1 MKKKYYLNPIII
13 FLLIISTI
21 ILLIYSL
28 GTKNPI
34 EVIRYFSFLY
44 STIVLIIT
52 ILNIKRFYL
61 YIKATIINSKA
72 YQHTKNK
79 LFNIKIIRKYFEDLR
94 FKNLINLSLSTIFNL
109 IFIFINFINGII
121 NKSLW
126 FTSLSIYYLFLT
138 IIKIYLLTNFKS
150 STKSTENNIYKYV
163 GYLLMLLNLI
173 LSGVMVQMII
183 KNKAVADN
191 SYMVYLNA
199 LYSFYLIISAIINV
213 IKYRKYKN
221 KLLTSVKIINFFTA
235 TVSIFMLQTTLL
247 ATFGANQLEFIKL
260 MNTITGSVISILTLG
275 ISSYMIIKSNKSR

>member
-1 MKKKYYLNPIII
+1 MKKKYYLHPIII

-61 YIKATIINSKA
+61 YIKAIIINSKA

-191 SYMVYLNA
+191 SYMIYLNA

>member
-61 YIKATIINSKA
+61 YIKAIIINSKA

-191 SYMVYLNA
+191 SYMIYLNA

-247 ATFGANQLEFIKL
+247 ATFGENQLEFIKL

>member
-1 MKKKYYLNPIII
+1 
-13 FLLIISTI
+13 
-21 ILLIYSL
+21 
-28 GTKNPI
+28 
-34 EVIRYFSFLY
+34 
-44 STIVLIIT
+44 
-52 ILNIKRFYL
+52 
-61 YIKATIINSKA
+61 
-72 YQHTKNK
+72 
-79 LFNIKIIRKYFEDLR
+79 
-94 FKNLINLSLSTIFNL
+94 
-109 IFIFINFINGII
+109 
-121 NKSLW
+121 
-126 FTSLSIYYLFLT
+126 
-138 IIKIYLLTNFKS
+138 
-150 STKSTENNIYKYV
+150 
-163 GYLLMLLNLI
+163 
-173 LSGVMVQMII
+173 MII